1 MIAPLIAMLFLVLLA
16 AVSYKGLSEQKLA
29 IDDLTNVRFKTYQDA
44 SQMMHRMTTTH
55 KDVFKLL
62 GFADAGA
69 DESKIQ
75 QLSKECL
82 QSLEQLKIFVE
93 NAGKSGQLTSQE
105 RDFFLSSLKEIESYE
120 AAVKKVIQMT
130 AADVS
135 LALTMM
141 APLENQFQALNKKM
155 AELLDYETLLNT
167 QRHAQSMASYRLV
180 LKSAGVM
187 LAVAIVLCLI
197 TSILMARIITA
208 PIRQAMGV
216 IKMIEDGDLTQAIGF
231 TFRDEI
237 GELARSVDVMRE
249 KMAEAVGQSV
259 GMSLGLSD
267 AASRQAASL
276 EETSSSLEEMA
287 SMTRQ
292 NAANTA
298 QANQL
303 MAEAADVI
311 RSADRSMV
319 ELTGSMKEIASAS
332 EQTQKIIKT
341 IDEIAFQTN
350 LLALNA
356 AVEAARAGEA
366 GAGFAVVADEV
377 RNLAM
382 RAAEA
387 AKNTTALTEDIVR
400 KVKNGENLVSTTYE
414 AFQAV
419 TGRSAKV
426 VNLVAEV
433 AAASQEQS
441 QGVDQLNS
449 AVAEMNDVTQQNAAS
464 AEELAAIMAM
474 FKTDVALQQAV
485 RPPVGVKA
493 PMHKIP
499 GSQRPLLTATS

>member
-493 PMHKIP
+493 PMHKIS

>member
-1 MIAPLIAMLFLVLLA
+1 MKRFIGNLRMSKKLMIAPLIATLFLVLLA

-29 IDDLTNVRFKTYQDA
+29 IDDLTYVRFKTYQDA

-82 QSLEQLKIFVE
+82 QSLEQLKTFVVTAE
-93 NAGKSGQLTSQE
+93 KAGQLTSQE

-120 AAVKKVIQMT
+120 TAVKKVIQMA

-141 APLENQFQALNKKM
+141 APLENQFQGLNHKM

-167 QRHAQSMASYRLV
+167 QRHTQSLDSYRLV
-180 LKSAGVM
+180 LKSMGVM
-187 LAVAIVLCLI
+187 LAIAIVLSLMTSIFMARTI
-197 TSILMARIITA
+197 TS
-208 PIRQAMGV
+208 PIRQAMDV
-216 IKMIEDGDLTQAIGF
+216 IKMIEDGDLTQEIGITF
-231 TFRDEI
+231 TDEI
-237 GELARSVDVMRE
+237 GELARSVDAMRE

-259 GMSLGLSD
+259 EMSLGLSD

-287 SMTRQ
+287 SMTRL
-292 NAANTA
+292 NAGNTA

-303 MAEAADVI
+303 MAEAEEVIHGADQ
-311 RSADRSMV
+311 SMA
-319 ELTGSMKEIASAS
+319 ELAGSMKEIAAAS
-332 EQTQKIIKT
+332 EQTRKIIKT

-387 AKNTTALTEDIVR
+387 AKNTTTLTEDIVK
-400 KVKNGENLVSTTYE
+400 KVKNGEHLVSTTYE
-414 AFQAV
+414 AFHAV
-419 TGRSAKV
+419 TDRSAKV
-426 VNLVAEV
+426 VRLVAEV

-449 AVAEMNDVTQQNAAS
+449 AMAEMNDVTQQNAAS

-474 FKTDVALQQAV
+474 FKTDS
-485 RPPVGVKA
+485 G
-493 PMHKIP
+493 M
-499 GSQRPLLTATS
+499 QRAER